1 MFKFIHCAD
10 LHLDSPLR
18 GLSAKPDAP
27 EDEIRSAT
35 RRALLNLVDLCIAE
49 SVNFVV
55 IAGDVY
61 DGDWQDYST
70 GLFFSS
76 CMAKLRDH
84 DISVFL
90 IRGNHDAASNITR
103 RLVLP
108 DNVIEF
114 PVNRP
119 ATHIIDELKVAIHG
133 QGFQQREVR
142 DNLVFDYPDPVPDC
156 FNIGLLH
163 TSAEGQEGHE
173 TYAPC
178 RIDDLVQKGY
188 DYWALGHIH
197 KRQVLHENP
206 YIVFSG
212 NIQGRHIRE
221 TGDKGC
227 TLVTVD
233 GLKVSLEHHSLDVLR
248 WFVCLVDLTDVS
260 TDEGFT
266 SRVLDSITEVVTSNP
281 GYSLALRIQLYGRT
295 LLHGQLLQ
303 DMERYLFEVQNAAN
317 MAVADLVWIEKVKFE
332 TQPAIDVEKW
342 ANQAD
347 SILTLLRGAD
357 LTSLDAE
364 FFDEFLLHAKAIQN
378 RMGAYIK
385 REDAT
390 RIESKD
396 DITSLLGDAQEM
408 LLAIMAKGGTSL

>member
-1 MFKFIHCAD
+1 MFKFVHCAD

-27 EDEIRSAT
+27 VDEIRSAT
-35 RRALLNLVDLCIAE
+35 RRALLNLVDLCIEE

-70 GLFFSS
+70 GLFFNS
-76 CMAKLRDH
+76 CMVKLRDH
-84 DISVFL
+84 GIPVFL

-108 DNVIEF
+108 DNVVEF
-114 PVNRP
+114 PVDRP
-119 ATHIIDELKVAIHG
+119 STHIIDELNVALHG
-133 QGFQQREVR
+133 QGYKQRDVW
-142 DNLVFDYPDPVPDC
+142 DNLAASYPDPVPGC

-173 TYAPC
+173 RYAPC
-178 RIDDLVQKGY
+178 RIEELVQKGY

-206 YIVFSG
+206 YIVFPG

-233 GLKVSLEHHSLDVLR
+233 GSRVSIEHRSLDVIR
-248 WFVCLVDLTDVS
+248 WFVCPVDLSEVR
-260 TDEGFT
+260 TDEEFT
-266 SRVLDSITEVVTSNP
+266 SRVADCMAELVEGNP
-281 GYSLALRIQLYGRT
+281 GYPLALRVQLQGRT
-295 LLHGQLLQ
+295 QLHRRLLQ
-303 DMERYLFEVQNAAN
+303 DMERYLSEIKNAAN
-317 MAVADLVWIEKVKFE
+317 MLADGRIWIEKVKFE
-332 TQPAIDVEKW
+332 TEPSIDVEKL
-342 ANQAD
+342 AHRGDA
-347 SILTLLRGAD
+347 ITALLRSVDSA
-357 LTSLDAE
+357 TLDVE
-364 FFDEFLLHAKAIQN
+364 FMEEFILHVKAIQS
-378 RMGAYIK
+378 RMGAYSK
-385 REDAT
+385 REDAI
-390 RIESKD
+390 RIESVD
-396 DITSLLGDAQEM
+396 DVKPLLRDAQEI
-408 LLAIMAKGGTSL
+408 LLEMMAKGGTSL